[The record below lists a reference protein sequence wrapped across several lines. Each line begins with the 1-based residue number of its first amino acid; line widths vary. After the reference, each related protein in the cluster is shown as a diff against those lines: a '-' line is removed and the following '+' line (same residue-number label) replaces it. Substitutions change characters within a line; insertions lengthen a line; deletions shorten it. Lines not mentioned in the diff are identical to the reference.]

1 VNIFT
6 ITWVRGIITKDEVVL
21 IHLTTNTHTP
31 PPHYESFY
39 PPRYIQYPLP
49 VKPVIPW
56 NYCALA
62 RLVPMLKTPLSL
74 VCDKSIKE

>member
-1 VNIFT
+1 MNIIKWFL
-6 ITWVRGIITKDEVVL
+6 WVVTANYQS
-21 IHLTTNTHTP
+21 IHLTTNTHSSL
-31 PPHYESFY
+31 PHYEFILFH
-39 PPRYIQYPLP
+39 PLRYIQYPLP